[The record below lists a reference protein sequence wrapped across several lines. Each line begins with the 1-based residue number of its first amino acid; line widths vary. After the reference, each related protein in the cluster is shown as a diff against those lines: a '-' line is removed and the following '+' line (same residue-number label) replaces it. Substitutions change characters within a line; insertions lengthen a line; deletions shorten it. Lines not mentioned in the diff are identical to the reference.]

1 MAENIILKFIIL
13 IFWHCN
19 HFQSKNWRGY
29 VWCFVIGHI
38 KTLDS
43 FCAVK
48 GFEARVLQSLAGCE
62 YFPYAFGEFDGKL
75 VMELITCEDKKVVTV
90 SSMQKEN
97 KLTSA
102 GWNVI
107 CFSLASA
114 VKYMHL
120 LHNDL
125 KSNNILLKLRNNVWI
140 PKFADIGKVTLK
152 SNPETYKL
160 SKHAKGPIY

>member
-1 MAENIILKFIIL
+1 
-13 IFWHCN
+13 
-19 HFQSKNWRGY
+19 
-29 VWCFVIGHI
+29 
-38 KTLDS
+38 
-43 FCAVK
+43 
-48 GFEARVLQSLAGCE
+48 
-62 YFPYAFGEFDGKL
+62 
-75 VMELITCEDKKVVTV
+75 MELITCEDKKVVTV

-120 LHNDL
+120 LHNVL

-140 PKFADIGKVTLK
+140 LKFADIGKVTLK